1 LSISEG
7 HEKYMSRCLTLALK
21 GLGNTA
27 PNPMVGC
34 VIVYENRIIG
44 EGYHANFGGPHAEV
58 IAIKSVSNHS
68 LLGKSTLYVNLE
80 PCTHYGKTPPCTR
93 LIIEKKIP
101 VVITGTLDPN
111 PLVSGKGIQALKR
124 EGVNVITDILKE
136 DCLHLNRRFFTFFL
150 KKRPYIIL
158 KWAQTKD
165 GFIDVDRK
173 EDKPAAITW
182 ITNEACRRLVHKWRA
197 EEQAILVGSGTII
210 RDNPKL
216 TVRTWP
222 GRNPLRLV
230 IDREGKLS
238 GDIHLL
244 DSSSETVVFT
254 NVPLSNKSGL
264 KYILLDKEKSIIQS
278 VLDFLHSI
286 NVQSVMV
293 EGGKILIDEFLRQD
307 SWDEARVF
315 TGDKIFGMGV
325 PAPEIRSQPLE
336 VSDFAGNILRIYKNK
351 ESLQVVC

>member
-1 LSISEG
+1 
-7 HEKYMSRCLTLALK
+7 MSRCLTLAAK
-21 GLGNTA
+21 GLGSTA

-34 VIVYENRIIG
+34 VIVYGNRIIG

-58 IAIKSVSNHS
+58 MAIKSVSDHS

-80 PCTHYGKTPPCTR
+80 PCSHYGKTPPCTK

-101 VVITGTLDPN
+101 AVIIGTVDPN
-111 PLVSGKGIQALKR
+111 PVVSGNGIQALKR
-124 EGVNVITDILKE
+124 EGINVITDILKV

-173 EDKPAAITW
+173 ENEIATITW

-197 EEQAILVGSGTII
+197 EEQAILVGSGTVI
-210 RDNPKL
+210 RDNPRL
-216 TVRTWP
+216 TVRNWP
-222 GRNPLRLV
+222 GKNPLRLV
-230 IDREGKLS
+230 IDRGGKLS
-238 GDIHLL
+238 GDLHIL
-244 DSSSETVVFT
+244 DGSTETIVFT
-254 NVPLSNKSGL
+254 HVPSSNKSGL
-264 KYILLDKEKSIIQS
+264 KYILLDKEKNILQA
-278 VLDFLHSI
+278 VLDYLHTI

-307 SWDEARVF
+307 TWDEARVF
-315 TGDKIFGMGV
+315 TGDKTFGRGV
-325 PAPEIRSQPLE
+325 PAPEIRSEPLE
-336 VSDFAGNILRIYKNK
+336 VNAFAGNIIRIYKNK
-351 ESLQVVC
+351 ESW